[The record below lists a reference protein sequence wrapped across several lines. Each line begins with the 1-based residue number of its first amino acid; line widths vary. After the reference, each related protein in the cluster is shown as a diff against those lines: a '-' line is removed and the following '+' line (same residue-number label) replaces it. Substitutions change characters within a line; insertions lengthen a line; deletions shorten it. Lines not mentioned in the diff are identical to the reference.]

1 MDMETKVKEIIEKFN
16 SQETKNNLETRI
28 DEFGPAYS
36 IVMRD
41 LITTDEFRI
50 YINYET
56 KMVEFETNGDS
67 LQDDGGC
74 FEVPFKNFASVA
86 AVIGKLIRELNK

>member
-28 DEFGPAYS
+28 DEFAGAYS
-36 IVMRD
+36 IVMRN

-50 YINYET
+50 FLNPES
-56 KMVEFETNGDS
+56 KMVEFETSGDS
-67 LQDDGGC
+67 LQDDSC

-86 AVIGKLIRELNK
+86 VVINKLIRELN